1 MDTLFRVRS
10 GRSSLIRARLPCTP
24 CTSFLLATGHSSSN
38 KSGVD
43 GEINTLEEHGS
54 RGDHHRL
61 GILRCLQHVALRLQR
76 FPASGAELR
85 AVICQCVCTCRR
97 RAHFPLLRASRIV
110 TPAGVRHEMKL
121 RMSTMM
127 CERMTPNQSFSSML
141 SDDEEGVPVVT
152 EPRYARRRPNEGH
165 SVKIK
170 KILTVVEAISV
181 IVIAGQLYMAI
192 TNVSNSPVELSC
204 ANGMGCSTIST
215 KWSLLHTL
223 QAICVWILCGSSA
236 VSRRKP
242 SSCNREDPS

>member
-1 MDTLFRVRS
+1 
-10 GRSSLIRARLPCTP
+10 
-24 CTSFLLATGHSSSN
+24 
-38 KSGVD
+38 
-43 GEINTLEEHGS
+43 
-54 RGDHHRL
+54 
-61 GILRCLQHVALRLQR
+61 
-76 FPASGAELR
+76 
-85 AVICQCVCTCRR
+85 
-97 RAHFPLLRASRIV
+97 
-110 TPAGVRHEMKL
+110 
-121 RMSTMM
+121 MSTMM

-192 TNVSNSPVELSC
+192 TNVSNSPVELSY

-242 SSCNREDPS
+242 SSCNREGPS